1 MSAPGGDDG
10 GRPHVPDRAF
20 AVETYVERRRGQ
32 WAVDIVV
39 IFEDEV
45 IRRTINTFRSERRAQ
60 AAASWI
66 KRAAQRDIRGP
77 IDG

>member
-1 MSAPGGDDG
+1 
-10 GRPHVPDRAF
+10 
-20 AVETYVERRRGQ
+20 
-32 WAVDIVV
+32 VDIVV

-66 KRAAQRDIRGP
+66 KRAAQRDIQGP